1 MVARP
6 GGLQYHEAGL
16 KPMGVVVDGAT
27 GLFAVIKKSG
37 RSFVRPVDPLEQLVL
52 KRGVGVNG
60 PELLSDTPRLGE
72 DPALAND
79 VVNLVRAISIVGKNP
94 YYYTTVSIVSKNY
107 SNRARKWY
115 GNSDF

>member
-79 VVNLVRAISIVGKNP
+79 VVNLVRAISIVGKNH
-94 YYYTTVSIVSKNY
+94 YNYTTVFFSTQKLFKPSAKMV
-107 SNRARKWY
+107 RK
-115 GNSDF
+115 F

>member
-1 MVARP
+1 M
-6 GGLQYHEAGL
+6 
-16 KPMGVVVDGAT
+16 DGAT

-79 VVNLVRAISIVGKNP
+79 VVNLVRAISIVGKT
-94 YYYTTVSIVSKNY
+94 TTVFLYPKIIQTERENGAAILIFSSRST
-107 SNRARKWY
+107 SNLNRI
-115 GNSDF
+115 SL